1 MNKQKFFGVGA
12 IALLLATVPAII
24 AAQTTEF
31 PFAHPA
37 FERVWERTDSV
48 VADGTVARTWF
59 WGPAPFEPRIETWE
73 QATGGQ
79 RLVQYFDKSR
89 MELTNPAADPN
100 NPFYVTNGLLTVEL
114 ISGQMQTG
122 TARYENRYP
131 AYIAMSGDPGDST
144 TPTYAAFQSVSN
156 TNRGD
161 HFAPDRRGQSITATI
176 DHNGTVG
183 NDPAKGT
190 VPNTNIVYYEPQ
202 TQHNI
207 PRAFW
212 EFLNQTGKVREAG
225 LVVERP
231 LIQPWFYASGLPI
244 SEAYW
249 TRSLV
254 RGQVIDVLIQ
264 AFERRVLTYT
274 PTNGPGFQ
282 VEMGNIGQHYYN
294 WRYRFAGQSGTGT
307 PFNTP
312 LPGSPTVIP
321 TAVLGTP
328 IPGATHPPE
337 GTVTVAATTPT
348 LPAPQQTASAIVPPR
363 TPTFT
368 PTLTPTLPAPQQTA
382 SAYVPPRTATP
393 TTAPVGTAVGVT
405 PNATP

>member
-1 MNKQKFFGVGA
+1 MNKQKFFGIGA

-24 AAQTTEF
+24 AAQTGDF

-37 FERVWERTDSV
+37 FERVWARTDSL

-59 WGPAPFEPRIETWE
+59 WGPKPLEPRIESWE
-73 QATGGQ
+73 QAAGGQ

-89 MELTNPAADPN
+89 MELNDPAANPN
-100 NPFYVTNGLLTVEL
+100 DPFYVTNGLLTVEL

-131 AYIAMSGDPGDST
+131 ANIPMSGDPGDTT
-144 TPTYAAFQSVSN
+144 TPTYATFLNVSN

-161 HFAPDRRGQSITATI
+161 HFATDRRNQSITATI
-176 DHNGTVG
+176 DRNGTVG
-183 NDPAKGT
+183 EDPSKAS
-190 VPNTNIVYYEPQ
+190 VPNTNIVYYEAQ

-212 EFLNQTGKVREAG
+212 DFLNQTGKVREAG
-225 LVVERP
+225 IIVERP

-274 PTNGPGFQ
+274 PQ
-282 VEMGNIGQHYYN
+282 
-294 WRYRFAGQSGTGT
+294 
-307 PFNTP
+307 
-312 LPGSPTVIP
+312 
-321 TAVLGTP
+321 P
-328 IPGATHPPE
+328 IP
-337 GTVTVAATTPT
+337 V
-348 LPAPQQTASAIVPPR
+348 
-363 TPTFT
+363 T
-368 PTLTPTLPAPQQTA
+368 PTLTPGVLPQ
-382 SAYVPPRTATP
+382 P
-393 TTAPVGTAVGVT
+393 TNTH
-405 PNATP
+405 

>member
-1 MNKQKFFGVGA
+1 MSKKIFLSLGGFGA
-12 IALLLATVPAII
+12 LALLLVAAIPALG
-24 AAQTTEF
+24 QTGTF
-31 PFAHPA
+31 AFAHPA

-59 WGPAPFEPRIETWE
+59 WGPVPGEPRLEPWKE
-73 QATGGQ
+73 APNGQ

-89 MELTNPAADPN
+89 MELNDPAADPN
-100 NPFYVTNGLLTVEL
+100 SAFFVTNGLLTVEL
-114 ISGQMQTG
+114 VSGQLQTG
-122 TARYENRYP
+122 TAQFENRFP
-131 AYIAMSGDPGDST
+131 ANIPMSGDPGDDT
-144 TPTYAAFQSVSN
+144 TPTYASFAGVSN
-156 TNRGD
+156 TNLGN
-161 HFAPDRRGQSITATI
+161 HFADDHRAQKITATI
-176 DHNGTVG
+176 TRDGTVG
-183 NDPAKGT
+183 NDPSKSS
-190 VPNTNIVYYEPQ
+190 VPNTDIVYYEPI
-202 TQHNI
+202 THHNI
-207 PRAFW
+207 PKAFW
-212 EFLNQTGKVREAG
+212 DFLNQVGKVREAG
-225 LVVERP
+225 LVVDRP

-254 RGQVIDVLIQ
+254 RGQVIDVMIQ
-264 AFERRVLTYT
+264 AYERRVLTYT
-274 PTNGPGFQ
+274 PSNSPGFQ

-337 GTVTVAATTPT
+337 STATVAATTPT

-393 TTAPVGTAVGVT
+393 TPGAATQVPAP
-405 PNATP
+405 